1 MRTVSNARLAELAA
15 ELAGL
20 TNADGSIRW
29 DELEREFPYLFRPAT
44 PPGHAGAGTGAGAP
58 ALVST
63 RGPPPKTV
71 DHVRAFVWPTF
82 RVYGWLRSV
91 ECRCIIAVYSQI

>member
-58 ALVST
+58 DARPRSMSHWIRAQA
-63 RGPPPKTV
+63 RGT
-71 DHVRAFVWPTF
+71 
-82 RVYGWLRSV
+82 
-91 ECRCIIAVYSQI
+91 